1 MMLQASA
8 SLFNAPTE
16 LLPLVGYGRAAYSH
30 DAASSDY
37 GDYAGSQAG
46 DHLITNP
53 LAESPD
59 STAAGALMLGS
70 SSGLSNLGVSKGNDK
85 GHRGSASGASTEAS
99 MMHRPMAA
107 GVYGK
112 GSNAAAAGSS
122 LSAAAAAAAAAAAMR
137 ASAGSSTGPDVMFVP
152 TSGSSSNRAQQRRRT
167 SYRSATPDD
176 FDADG
181 FMWTQ

>member
-1 MMLQASA
+1 MLQASA

-46 DHLITNP
+46 DRLITNP

-70 SSGLSNLGVSKGNDK
+70 NSGLSNLGVSKGNDK
-85 GHRGSASGASTEAS
+85 GHRGSALGASTEAS
-99 MMHRPMAA
+99 MMRRPMAA

-122 LSAAAAAAAAAAAMR
+122 LSAAAAAAAAAAMR

-181 FMWTQ
+181 FM